1 MRVYVSIDMEGVAG
15 IVTAEQCRVG
25 AYEYPLSQQLMTDEA
40 NAAIEGAFLGGAT
53 EVTVSD
59 GHGRLTN
66 LLQSSLDAR
75 ALLVNGSPRS
85 LHGMMQGIDA
95 GFDVAFCI
103 GYHAAAGLERAVR
116 AHTYSGA
123 TIYEVRV
130 NGTRLSELGLNSMIA
145 ASQGVP
151 VVLVT
156 GDDAICRTA
165 ADALGARTV
174 VVKDALGVASAVS
187 VHPERAR
194 ALIRDAAT
202 EAVAAGPLPLVDVVP
217 EKPYL
222 LEVDLHYL
230 EMAEVCELIPGAAR
244 SGRTVSLQCND
255 VATLARAVMAFV
267 HLAAAAPGPGRL
279 S

>member
-1 MRVYVSIDMEGVAG
+1 MRVYISVDMEGVAG

-25 AYEYPLSQQLMTDEA
+25 AYEYPPSQQLMTDEA

-53 EVTVSD
+53 DVTVSD

-75 ALLVNGSPRS
+75 ARLINGSPRS
-85 LHGMMQGIDA
+85 PNGMMQGVDA
-95 GFDVAFCI
+95 GFDLAFCI
-103 GYHAAAGLERAVR
+103 GYHAAAGIGGAVR

-130 NGTRLSELGLNSMIA
+130 NGTRISELGLNSMIA
-145 ASQGVP
+145 ASHGVP

-165 ADALGARTV
+165 AEELGARTV

-187 VHPERAR
+187 LHPVRAR
-194 ALIRDAAT
+194 ALIRDAAA
-202 EAVAAGPLPLVDVVP
+202 EAVAAGPARVVDVVP
-217 EKPYL
+217 DTPYL

-230 EMAEVCELIPGAAR
+230 EMAEVCELIPGAER
-244 SGRTVSLQCND
+244 SGRTVSIRLDD

-267 HLAAAAPGPGRL
+267 HLAASAPGPGRQ